1 MSAALC
7 KLQAPA
13 SSESRIMKRAIQLLA
28 VLSLA
33 TMLAACDKCGDALRP
48 FGLPKSCTDT
58 KPAG

>member
-1 MSAALC
+1 
-7 KLQAPA
+7 
-13 SSESRIMKRAIQLLA
+13 MKRAIQLLA